1 MDVILAGAQK
11 LREMANILHIYSSD
25 HATLINNRRNEEHC
39 KALKLLCF

>member
-11 LREMANILHIYSSD
+11 HWETAKILHIYSSD

-39 KALKLLCF
+39 EALKLLYF